1 MSARPVV
8 STTNWAMTSPATRA
22 LSSMDGYGGAGFPSR
37 ASTGFSTWNSKY
49 GWSLFTWPVP
59 PTTPRATP
67 PSTPLP
73 VKSASLVTDLL
84 RSTSGILSGMLTGGT
99 GTWNPLGGGGVT
111 TACGGG
117 AFSGSGGG
125 GFFTWTN
132 FTSSCRLSFIP
143 ALPTFAVTQT
153 SSAMITTWKT
163 ILSTVPPALASF
175 LRFDSMSVVSILSS
189 LGCVEVHEYS
199 RSAAL
204 VMEPTPVR

>member
-22 LSSMDGYGGAGFPSR
+22 LSSIEGYGGGGFPSR

-73 VKSASLVTDLL
+73 LKSASFVTDLL

-132 FTSSCRLSFIP
+132 FTSSCRLSFAISVP
-143 ALPTFAVTQT
+143 AFAVTHT
-153 SSAMITTWKT
+153 SNEMTTTWNRM
-163 ILSTVPPALASF
+163 LRAVPPALDSF
-175 LRFDSMSVVSILSS
+175 LRFVSMSVVSMLSS
-189 LGCVEVHEYS
+189 LGCVEVRECS

-204 VMEPTPVR
+204 AMETTADR